1 MADKHINAARKV
13 VEMVTRSMG
22 KGSVMLMGDSAL
34 SAGQVTSTGSIG
46 LDLALGVEGIPMG
59 RIVEIYGP
67 EASGK
72 TTLTLAMLANAQK
85 AGLMG
90 AFIDAEHALD
100 PEYAGKIGVN
110 LESLLIAQPD
120 CGEDALSLCEIL
132 IRETPVQLIV
142 VDSVAALVP
151 RAEIAGEMGDQHMG
165 LQARLMSQALRKLVA
180 AAYKHQTTVI
190 FINQLRM
197 KIGNVYGSN
206 ETTTGG
212 RALRFYTSIRLDVR
226 RIASLKNGEEVY
238 GSRVRVKTVKN
249 KLAPPH
255 RKAEFDILFGKG
267 IDRAG
272 EILDHAL
279 ALDLCQQSGS
289 WFSMN
294 DQRLGQGRLKAID
307 YLEAH
312 PNTLNELATAIRKP
326 KAVSIPP
333 LSTQKAA

>member
-212 RALRFYTSIRLDVR
+212 RTLRFYTSIRLDVR
-226 RIASLKNGEEVY
+226 RITSLKNGEEVY
-238 GSRVRVKTVKN
+238 RSRVRVKTVKN

>member
-1 MADKHINAARKV
+1 MADKHINAACKV

-249 KLAPPH
+249 KLVPPH

>member
-226 RIASLKNGEEVY
+226 RITSLKNGEEVY

>member
-1 MADKHINAARKV
+1 
-13 VEMVTRSMG
+13 
-22 KGSVMLMGDSAL
+22 
-34 SAGQVTSTGSIG
+34 
-46 LDLALGVEGIPMG
+46 
-59 RIVEIYGP
+59 
-67 EASGK
+67 
-72 TTLTLAMLANAQK
+72 
-85 AGLMG
+85 
-90 AFIDAEHALD
+90 
-100 PEYAGKIGVN
+100 
-110 LESLLIAQPD
+110 
-120 CGEDALSLCEIL
+120 
-132 IRETPVQLIV
+132 
-142 VDSVAALVP
+142 
-151 RAEIAGEMGDQHMG
+151 
-165 LQARLMSQALRKLVA
+165 
-180 AAYKHQTTVI
+180 
-190 FINQLRM
+190 
-197 KIGNVYGSN
+197 VYGSN

>member
-1 MADKHINAARKV
+1 MADKQITAARKV
-13 VEMVTRSMG
+13 VEMVTRAMG
-22 KGSVMLMGDSAL
+22 KGSVMLMGDSAA

-46 LDLALGVEGIPMG
+46 LDLALGVDGIPMG
-59 RIVEIYGP
+59 RMVEIYGP

-72 TTLTLAMLANAQK
+72 TTLTLAMLANAQE
-85 AGLMG
+85 AGLLG

-100 PEYAGKIGVN
+100 PEYAAKVGVN

-120 CGEDALSLCEIL
+120 CGEDALSLCEML

-180 AAYKHQTTVI
+180 VAYKHQTTVI

-226 RIASLKNGEEVY
+226 RIASLKNGDEVY

-294 DQRLGQGRLKAID
+294 DQRLGQGRLKAIE

-312 PNTLNELATAIRKP
+312 PNTLNELAAAIRKP
-326 KAVSIPP
+326 KTESVKP
-333 LSTQKAA
+333 LPIKKAA

>member
-249 KLAPPH
+249 KLVPPH